1 MIGSDDEFFNY
12 EREMATNEDNLFIPS
27 PEYERIDTP
36 TAVDIYGIER
46 VSPDCKGVKAEY
58 FSAHNGLNEDSTF

>member
-1 MIGSDDEFFNY
+1 MIGSDDESFNY

-36 TAVDIYGIER
+36 TAVYIDLIER
-46 VSPDCKGVKAEY
+46 VSPDCKDVKEED
-58 FSAHNGLNEDSTF
+58 FSAHNSLDEDSNF